1 MEFLALKNLYW
12 VLPIIIVAIAVAAWS
27 YRQRK
32 KVIGLLTQNSG
43 QCHLKSNA
51 SPVRRRILGT
61 VLLASLILA
70 CLAVLRPISGFVR
83 TEFKRPSKNLV
94 VLFDI
99 SNSMTASDAEGISR
113 NDAAKLLLREFI
125 NNRPTDRIGLIS
137 FAGDTFIETPVTRS
151 RATLLKRVNQVQ
163 PGDFLVPGTDIT
175 AALEEAQNLLTD
187 KPPPGSAII
196 VLSDGDNVTGGDPK
210 TVLGQLKKSEVPII
224 AIAFGKDGVPTSVP
238 QSEMT
243 TQANHSTLKQL
254 SDATNGLF
262 LNASPKEVDAQV
274 AQLNTRVDTIELNG
288 ENIAGELYER
298 PQDIFAWPLGLA
310 LIFLMIHILLPLRTK
325 NWHPLTAAIAFLL
338 LLSPSLPGEEV
349 EFYDEAFEI
358 AKEEELPIMIVFTGS
373 DWSKLSITF
382 EQEILTHQI
391 FQKWADTEVVW
402 TIIDLPRVGLTDA
415 ERRARRTL
423 MKDLGVET
431 FPMAVFLDLDK
442 NPLGTLTHDP
452 DGPSAWIKRADAI
465 LKGEVAAADT
475 AASTDFLPEEIRKSL
490 EDPTLTDTQR
500 SIRYY
505 NKALELEKAE
515 PELTLKSEDRFKLL
529 LDLYSKAADAAPVL
543 RNDLKFAALHKRGL
557 LHHRKGQSRIPKSE
571 QEIMMMAMQERSDP
585 VKLLKRAKSSC
596 KKALD
601 IYKNAAPFKPGD
613 EELSDNLALVYKN
626 ISRVQAYL
634 DFLAAFQAAIDNTKG
649 ALDQEKRFVKSLE
662 REVNTLTEVN
672 KKTIDT
678 AVISI
683 QDLIA
688 KAEAIEDSPT
698 ILPEKG
704 LEDYRLAEEDIVL
717 APSPHR
723 ERQLEQAA
731 QHIQDALDHL
741 IDPQQQQQPQ
751 PSPGE
756 GEGEPQEGEEGADGE
771 EEGEGGRQGEQENP
785 QGDRPEGDEPGS
797 GDEGKE
803 DGEGK
808 GEPDDND
815 LKRAEKEGGDL
826 RSRLLRKQQ
835 RDYLRNGKRVPRSK
849 SH

>member
-1 MEFLALKNLYW
+1 
-12 VLPIIIVAIAVAAWS
+12 
-27 YRQRK
+27 
-32 KVIGLLTQNSG
+32 
-43 QCHLKSNA
+43 
-51 SPVRRRILGT
+51 
-61 VLLASLILA
+61 
-70 CLAVLRPISGFVR
+70 
-83 TEFKRPSKNLV
+83 
-94 VLFDI
+94 
-99 SNSMTASDAEGISR
+99 
-113 NDAAKLLLREFI
+113 
-125 NNRPTDRIGLIS
+125 
-137 FAGDTFIETPVTRS
+137 
-151 RATLLKRVNQVQ
+151 
-163 PGDFLVPGTDIT
+163 
-175 AALEEAQNLLTD
+175 
-187 KPPPGSAII
+187 
-196 VLSDGDNVTGGDPK
+196 
-210 TVLGQLKKSEVPII
+210 
-224 AIAFGKDGVPTSVP
+224 
-238 QSEMT
+238 
-243 TQANHSTLKQL
+243 
-254 SDATNGLF
+254 
-262 LNASPKEVDAQV
+262 
-274 AQLNTRVDTIELNG
+274 
-288 ENIAGELYER
+288 
-298 PQDIFAWPLGLA
+298 
-310 LIFLMIHILLPLRTK
+310 
-325 NWHPLTAAIAFLL
+325 
-338 LLSPSLPGEEV
+338 
-349 EFYDEAFEI
+349 
-358 AKEEELPIMIVFTGS
+358 
-373 DWSKLSITF
+373 
-382 EQEILTHQI
+382 
-391 FQKWADTEVVW
+391 
-402 TIIDLPRVGLTDA
+402 
-415 ERRARRTL
+415 
-423 MKDLGVET
+423 
-431 FPMAVFLDLDK
+431 LDVDK

-452 DGPSAWIKRADAI
+452 DGPSAWIERADAI

-490 EDPTLTDTQR
+490 EDPALTETQR

-613 EELSDNLALVYKN
+613 EELGDNLALVYKD

-634 DFLAAFQAAIDNTKG
+634 DFLAAFQAAIDNTKS
-649 ALDQEKRFVKSLE
+649 ALDQEERFVKSLE
-662 REVNTLTEVN
+662 REVNTLAEVN
-672 KKTIDT
+672 KKAIDT
-678 AVISI
+678 AVTSI

-704 LEDYRLAEEDIVL
+704 LEDYRLAEEDIIL

-756 GEGEPQEGEEGADGE
+756 GEGEPQEGEDGE

-785 QGDRPEGDEPGS
+785 QGDRPEGDEPAS